1 MYQKMSTTFTLS
13 NDLPV
18 IAEPDAVSKRKYTKK
33 SVAEPVAKPVAE
45 PVAKPVAKP
54 TRKTTKKT
62 VAQPVKETPVQKT
75 NVINP
80 AFQQIVCMSGLPRSG
95 STLLSALLSQNPA
108 IHAEGNSAVCQ
119 LLWDMYVSTT
129 QNCGEQL
136 KANDRERTIR
146 DLISSIPHIYY
157 KDISANIVVDKCRS
171 WSLLPNIQLLQA
183 FVGSDIKMIILERP
197 MEEIVK
203 SFAKL
208 YKENG
213 VYDEEKMNNLLTPDV
228 EPIMRSFNGLKY
240 AKNNNEKGQ
249 FLFVSYADLV
259 NRTVETLH
267 DIYEFCGWEWFE
279 HNFINIVNK
288 FPENDE
294 VYNLKGMH
302 EVRPMISMKENPV
315 KLSDVLIEKCVAL
328 DAELKV

>member
-1 MYQKMSTTFTLS
+1 MSTTFTLS
-13 NDLPV
+13 TDLPV
-18 IAEPDAVSKRKYTKK
+18 AASVVKPKRKYTKK
-33 SVAEPVAKPVAE
+33 SVAQPVAQPVAQH
-45 PVAKPVAKP
+45 VAVTKPA
-54 TRKTTKKT
+54 RKSTQKT
-62 VAQPVKETPVQKT
+62 ASVKPVKETPVQKSNT
-75 NVINP
+75 IQP

-129 QNCGEQL
+129 QNCVEQL

-203 SFAKL
+203 SFARL

-213 VYDEEKMNNLLTPDV
+213 VYEEEKIINLLTPDT

-240 AKNNNEKGQ
+240 AKNNNDKGQ

-259 NRTVETLH
+259 TNTENVIH
-267 DIYEFCGWEWFE
+267 DIHEFCGWEWFE
-279 HNFINIVNK
+279 HDLINIVNK
-288 FPENDE
+288 HPENDE
-294 VYNLKGMH
+294 VYGLKGMH
-302 EVRPMISMKENPV
+302 EVRPVISMKENSV
-315 KLSDVLIEKCVAL
+315 KLSDVLIEKCMAL